1 MKEKSHRSKSL
12 KLSRELAKIPVEKYR
27 LAEDGRKWKA
37 ISHDRMGL
45 AGFLGVHGDGDGTR
59 IFLSIKTMMLHFK
72 WSHGKVCYLLEDL
85 RELLLLE
92 DTPNYSH
99 HGTRIRQM
107 NLAAFLD
114 RPEPPPLPGPK
125 PRKPKPPKSNPD
137 SGAGDTTGV
146 QHTNGQESNIASKES
161 NIDTG
166 VQDSGVQHSEAGV
179 QDTTQESKIEGQES
193 NVTLDT
199 TVTGPS
205 PKGGSLR
212 SPSLALPL
220 LSARGAERDESSLS
234 LSAKPKPKSVGAV
247 ASLLAPTK
255 NQIKNFISRA
265 ASLGW
270 NNVYL
275 KSHVQSKYGV
285 RGLRNL
291 TLAQFSEL
299 VAHVERVSSR
309 TVH

>member
-1 MKEKSHRSKSL
+1 MKSRRSKSV
-12 KLSRELAKIPVEKYR
+12 KLSRELAKIPVGKYR
-27 LAEDGRKWKA
+27 LEEDGRKWKA
-37 ISHDRMGL
+37 ICHDRMGL

-59 IFLSIKTMMLHFK
+59 IFLSIKTMMQHFK
-72 WSHGKVCYLLEDL
+72 WSHGKLCYLLEDL

-114 RPEPPPLPGPK
+114 RPEPPLPDPK
-125 PRKPKPPKSNPD
+125 PRKPKPPKPDSD
-137 SGAGDTTGV
+137 SGAGDTAGV
-146 QHTNGQESNIASKES
+146 QHTNGKES
-161 NIDTG
+161 NIGTKESNIGTG
-166 VQDSGVQHSEAGV
+166 EQDAGVQHSEAGV

-220 LSARGAERDESSLS
+220 LSARGAERAESSLS
-234 LSAKPKPKSVGAV
+234 LSAKPKSKSVGAV

-265 ASLGW
+265 AELGW
-270 NNVYL
+270 NSVYL
-275 KSHVQSKYGV
+275 KGHIQTTYGV
-285 RGLRNL
+285 RGVKNL
-291 TLAQFSEL
+291 SPDEFTEL
-299 VAHVERVSSR
+299 VAFVERMSSR
-309 TVH
+309 AVH